1 MTDETREYLLGQRG
15 KLLFQIE
22 RTKHHLAGLEADEV
36 KIITAK
42 SLCRRQISPSLPRI
56 SSSI

>member
-56 SSSI
+56 

>member
-1 MTDETREYLLGQRG
+1 MIDETREYLLGQRG

-22 RTKHHLAGLEADEV
+22 RAKHHLARLEADEV

-56 SSSI
+56 